1 MPFFHSTILAKV
13 FHARLRICAYS
24 KSNKYKEKR
33 TYRKPLLIIRK
44 VFQSGKN
51 RKPTVT
57 PVHPICGNIN
67 ANDAT
72 KYAFVPA
79 QSYPNQ
85 RGVIRL
91 SSMEKI
97 AVQAHATAKR
107 HQRFCTGRFTALPS
121 NPKTSARKLK

>member
-1 MPFFHSTILAKV
+1 MPFFHLTIPAKV
-13 FHARLRICAYS
+13 FHARLRICAYLNRD
-24 KSNKYKEKR
+24 KPKEKR
-33 TYRKPLLIIRK
+33 TYRKPFLIARK

-51 RKPTVT
+51 RNPTVT

-72 KYAFVPA
+72 KYAFVAA

-85 RGVIRL
+85 SGVIRL
-91 SSMEKI
+91 SSIEKI
-97 AVQAHATAKR
+97 AVQTHATTKS
-107 HQRFCTGRFTALPS
+107 HQRLCTGRFTTLPS